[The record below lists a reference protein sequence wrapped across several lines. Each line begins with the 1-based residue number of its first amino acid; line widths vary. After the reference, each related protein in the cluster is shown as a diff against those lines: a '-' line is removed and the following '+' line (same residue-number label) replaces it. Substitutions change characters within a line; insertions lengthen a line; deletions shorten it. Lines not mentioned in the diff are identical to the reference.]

1 MGCLPCRFL
10 VGLLLISC
18 MAACLSAINCRAALL
33 HHLSNTLAQRHRIT
47 RLGTIWHVAACTS
60 TACTSTACTSTACT
74 STACTSMKQ
83 HATARHSTAQL
94 STAQCSAATATNLS
108 EALDSCIYL
117 LLWDADG
124 AVKVAAGP
132 NGAILCFVVHCAD
145 GGALQPAQTR
155 LVQQLLCHLHE

>member
-60 TACTSTACTSTACT
+60 TACTS
-74 STACTSMKQ
+74 MKQ

-117 LLWDADG
+117 LLWDANG

-132 NGAILCFVVHCAD
+132 NGAILCFVVNCAD
-145 GGALQPAQTR
+145 GGALQPTQSR
-155 LVQQLLCHLHE
+155 LVQQLLSHLQE